1 MNAKKSVVLIFRS
14 KGDVDSKVHFNF
26 GRIMLEVKEK
36 FVYLGA
42 KFSAVRGMSRHV
54 EDLI

>member
-1 MNAKKSVVLIFRS
+1 LNAKSVVLIFRS
-14 KGDVDSKVHFNF
+14 KGAVYSKVHFNF
-26 GRIMLEVKEK
+26 GGMMLEVKKE

-42 KFSAVRGMSRHV
+42 KFSAVRGMSRLV